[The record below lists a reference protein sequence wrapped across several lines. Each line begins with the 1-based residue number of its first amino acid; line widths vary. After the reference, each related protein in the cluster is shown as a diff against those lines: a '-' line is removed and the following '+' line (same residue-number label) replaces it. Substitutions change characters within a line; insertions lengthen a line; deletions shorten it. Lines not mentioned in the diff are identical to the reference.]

1 MNKLILLFW
10 VSISASLSVKS
21 QDADSVFIQTDS
33 LFLSGSDSLA
43 IFNLID
49 SILLAEDKLDHQLSF
64 RLGYNSNILAAGR
77 TMGFENFGLAPSL
90 SYFSSFGLFA
100 DVSGYWSDDI
110 VLEYYLTT
118 LSLGYMHVFNSYF
131 SVMAGYD
138 RYLYRFDENSY
149 IPYTNSWTITPS
161 FDYKFINFNLNYLF
175 YTGDKHAHRLLPSLG
190 VTLQKRNWKGIK
202 RIAFFPSVSL
212 LYGDEKFYLTEYVEP
227 KTIREALQNIQKYG
241 SRFSIVEKEIHEFGI
256 MNVALNF
263 PVSITYKKWNFMF
276 SYAYHI
282 PKALP
287 SETLVLSESSFF
299 SANLSYTISLRKNKN
314 LWD

>member
-1 MNKLILLFW
+1 MKKLILLLW
-10 VSISASLSVKS
+10 VSISASSTVKS
-21 QDADSVFIQTDS
+21 QDADSVLVPSDS
-33 LFLSGSDSLA
+33 FFLNGSDSLA

-49 SILLAEDKLDHQLSF
+49 SLLLSEEKLDHQLSF

-100 DVSGYWSDDI
+100 DVTGYWSNDI
-110 VLEYYLTT
+110 VPEYYLST
-118 LSLGYMHVFNSYF
+118 LSLGYMHVFNPYF
-131 SVMAGYD
+131 SIMAGYD
-138 RYLYRFDENSY
+138 RYFYRFDENSY
-149 IPYTNSWTITPS
+149 IPYRNSFSVTPS
-161 FDYKFINFNLNYLF
+161 FDYKILSLNINYLF
-175 YTGDKHAHRLLPSLG
+175 YSGDKNAHRILPALG
-190 VTLQKRNWKGIK
+190 ITLQKRNWKGIK
-202 RIAFFPSVSL
+202 RIAFLPSISM
-212 LYGDEKFYLTEYVEP
+212 LYGDEKFYLTEYQEP

-256 MNVALNF
+256 MNVAFNL
-263 PVSITYKKWNFMF
+263 PLSITFKKWNFMF

-287 SETLVLSESSFF
+287 SESLVLSESSFF